1 MANIFPRW
9 TNYLPLK
16 IIFCLLVVGGAVSAV
31 YWYYLT
37 PEYMRAGYQPVQ
49 PVPFSHDIHV
59 TQLGM
64 DCRYCHSYVEVSSH
78 SNVPT
83 TQTCMNCHT
92 AGASQQSKTG
102 RCPGKLA
109 KRESGRLGENP
120 PGTRFRLF
128 QSLSARQSGH
138 QLRELPRSSEPHGCG
153 LPKGSPLDGL
163 VLELPSASRK

>member
-16 IIFCLLVVGGAVSAV
+16 IIFCLLVAGGAVSAV

-37 PEYMRAGYQPVQ
+37 PEYMRAGYQPIQ
-49 PVPFSHDIHV
+49 PVPFSHNIHV

-92 AGASQQSKTG
+92 QVQANN
-102 RCPGKLA
+102 PKLA
-109 KRESGRLGENP
+109 AVRESW
-120 PGTRFRLF
+120 
-128 QSLSARQSGH
+128 QSG
-138 QLRELPRSSEPHGCG
+138 
-153 LPKGSPLDGL
+153 K
-163 VLELPSASRK
+163 PS